1 MVALQM
7 PRLPQCI
14 GRGGSFFCFPDQAFR
29 HHGAERDSRHEK
41 EDSIYGQIFIEKS
54 SDRRHDDD
62 HRWVERGTGRITFL
76 FHAAGNQVGIPGR
89 VGETVNDGDGA
100 DRQGEQQVEQ
110 KMKGVP
116 SYPEPHAC
124 INNRQHKIHSQNPLF
139 FSSYCKSAV
148 L

>member
-54 SDRRHDDD
+54 RSEINE
-62 HRWVERGTGRITFL
+62 VAGRIDQF
-76 FHAAGNQVGIPGR
+76 P
-89 VGETVNDGDGA
+89 
-100 DRQGEQQVEQ
+100 
-110 KMKGVP
+110 
-116 SYPEPHAC
+116 
-124 INNRQHKIHSQNPLF
+124 
-139 FSSYCKSAV
+139 
-148 L
+148 